1 MSVGRRSIPD
11 GLHIGRVQ
19 AGEQPVTVPD
29 RHVFGQAGVGV
40 PDEQMVVKLAN
51 LAQPVVMTDVV
62 EIDLRQRDGSE
73 PEDQQD
79 DPQASDAP
87 AMW

>member
-11 GLHIGRVQ
+11 GLHIGQ
-19 AGEQPVTVPD
+19 AQSGGQPMAVPD
-29 RHVFGQAGVGV
+29 GHVFGQAGVGV
-40 PDEQMVVKLAN
+40 PDEEMVVKLAD
-51 LAQPVVMTDVV
+51 LARPVVVTNVV
-62 EIDLRQRDGSE
+62 EVDLRQWDGNE

-79 DPQASDAP
+79 DPQASNAP